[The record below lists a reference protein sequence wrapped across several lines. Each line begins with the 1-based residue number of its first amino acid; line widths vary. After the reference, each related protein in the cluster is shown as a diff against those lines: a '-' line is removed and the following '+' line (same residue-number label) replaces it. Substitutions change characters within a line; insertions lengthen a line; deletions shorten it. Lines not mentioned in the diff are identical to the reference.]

1 MKMAGLGTNPR
12 LSPLSTEFSPRR
24 VMPKTVRPHI
34 HLVSDATGE
43 TLKSIAKAVLV
54 QFQKSHDEVEVHTW
68 ALVRTPLQMER
79 VVEAIAAMGG
89 LVLFTIVD
97 KGQRDILVKGCAQ
110 AKLQIVPV
118 LDPVMHAVG
127 RYFGEKA
134 QNLPGRQ
141 HELDAEYFYR
151 IDAMHFTI
159 AHDDGQH
166 LGDIDK
172 ADIVLVG
179 VSRTSK
185 TPTSI
190 YLANRGYKTAN
201 IPIVPGLPVPEEV
214 NRLGGLTDGPLVV
227 GLTAS
232 PDRLI
237 SVRRNRLIA
246 MNETTETEYVDVD
259 RVRDELNMARKLCS
273 RHGWP
278 VIDVTRR
285 SIEETAAAILNL
297 QARREEQRRQ
307 QNLDLGLPAPEGRR
321 R

>member
-1 MKMAGLGTNPR
+1 
-12 LSPLSTEFSPRR
+12 
-24 VMPKTVRPHI
+24 MPKTVRPHI